1 MSIRAFIRKIA
12 GRAGKASRS
21 NRGAN
26 SHVNTQANKRAAN
39 KAVRQSYRAD
49 LANFKVEGIRTSRYY
64 HRDYYI
70 QTDYHLDVPDE
81 IKERYDNE

>member
-26 SHVNTQANKRAAN
+26 SHVNTQANKRAAS
-39 KAVRQSYRAD
+39 KAVRVSHRAD
-49 LANFKVEGIRTSRYY
+49 LINFNTEIY
-64 HRDYYI
+64 
-70 QTDYHLDVPDE
+70 DYHLDVPDE
-81 IKERYDNE
+81 IKERYDEL